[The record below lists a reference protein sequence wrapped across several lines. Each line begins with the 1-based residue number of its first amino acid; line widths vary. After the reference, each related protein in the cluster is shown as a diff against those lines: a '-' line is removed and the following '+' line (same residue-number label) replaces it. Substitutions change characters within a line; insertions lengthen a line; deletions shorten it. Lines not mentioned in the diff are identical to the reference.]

1 VSEKIHQSKIIASLE
16 PRREPYWAAPI
27 SKGRFIGFRKIDA
40 QRGSWIAR
48 ARDEDTGK
56 QRYRA
61 LGELSAT
68 LDYDKAVKAARE
80 WFASLDQGVTTK
92 ERVTVESAC
101 REYVDNRR
109 QAKGDKCADD
119 AEWRFKRAVY
129 DTTFG
134 RTELARL
141 RATAIRNWREGLGT
155 KDDKG
160 RHMTKAGQ
168 NRMMTTV
175 RAALNLAV
183 TNRQVAATAA
193 QEWRDVKQHAKA
205 DGRRKIY
212 LDVKQRRALLAAVTG
227 AVRDLMEAAMVTG
240 ARPGEL
246 ASAERGA
253 FDGRLKTLKLNGKTG
268 PRTVLLAPAAVTLFE
283 RVSKSKLPTA
293 PLLARDDGKP
303 WSRAEWTEL
312 VRDAA
317 KNAVVE
323 GAPADKDKLPLGV
336 SLYTLRHSFITQAI
350 SDGMTTLEVARLTGT
365 SLMMIDKNYGHL
377 VQDVSM
383 DRLAAVQMV

>member
-1 VSEKIHQSKIIASLE
+1 M
-16 PRREPYWAAPI
+16 
-27 SKGRFIGFRKIDA
+27 
-40 QRGSWIAR
+40 AR
-48 ARDEDTGK
+48 
-56 QRYRA
+56 
-61 LGELSAT
+61 
-68 LDYDKAVKAARE
+68 
-80 WFASLDQGVTTK
+80 
-92 ERVTVESAC
+92 
-101 REYVDNRR
+101 
-109 QAKGDKCADD
+109 
-119 AEWRFKRAVY
+119 
-129 DTTFG
+129 
-134 RTELARL
+134 
-141 RATAIRNWREGLGT
+141 
-155 KDDKG
+155 
-160 RHMTKAGQ
+160 AGQ
-168 NRMMTTV
+168 NRMLTSV

-193 QEWRDVKQHAKA
+193 QEWRDVKQHVKA
-205 DGRRKIY
+205 DGRREIY
-212 LDVKQRRALLAAVTG
+212 LDVKQRRALLAAATG
-227 AVRDLMEAAMVTG
+227 AVRDLIEAAMVTG

-253 FDGRLKTLKLNGKTG
+253 FDARLKTLKLNGKTG

-303 WSRAEWTEL
+303 WKRAEWSEL
-312 VRDAA
+312 VREAA

-323 GAPADKDKLPLGV
+323 GAPADKAKLPLGV

-377 VQDVSM
+377 VQSVSM